1 MKVIVCGAGVIG
13 VTTAYSLAAAGHEVV
28 VVDRRPH
35 PGMEA
40 SFANAGQ
47 VSWGYA
53 GPWAAP
59 GIPLKALRWLFE
71 RHPPLILRARFDPAL
86 WRWLLRMLRSCTLEA
101 YARSKRD
108 MVRLAAYSVECLR
121 ALRGELGLRYD
132 HGTSGTLQ
140 LFRDKRS
147 AAGAGADMAVLSQLG
162 IPHSFLTR
170 EECIAKEPGL
180 GLAADRIVGGLHL
193 PGDETGDCHIFTQ
206 EVARRAQQLG
216 VEFHFDTAILG
227 FETSKAK
234 VTFLDTDIGTL
245 TADAFVVALGSHAP
259 RLLRPIGIRVPV
271 YPVKGYSATLP
282 VADPAHAP
290 VSTVMDEKHKVA
302 ITRLGDRIRV
312 AGIAELAGHDLRL
325 RQRPCDTLAHVVK
338 DLFPQGGD
346 TTRVQ
351 FWTGLRAMTPEGP
364 PLLGRTPYE
373 NLFLNIGHG
382 TLGWTMA
389 CGAAQVVA
397 DLVAGRG
404 PAIELDGLTLERY
417 HA

>member
-13 VTTAYSLAAAGHEVV
+13 VTTAYSLAAAGHEVT

-35 PGMEA
+35 PGMET

-47 VSWGYA
+47 ISWGYA

-71 RHPPLILRARFDPAL
+71 RHPPLILRARLDPGL
-86 WRWLLRMLRSCTLEA
+86 WRWLLRMLKSCTSEA
-101 YARSKRD
+101 YTRSKRD

-132 HGTSGTLQ
+132 QGTKGTLQ
-140 LFRDKRS
+140 VFRDKSS
-147 AAGAGADMAVLSQLG
+147 AAAAGADMAVLSQLG
-162 IPHSFLTR
+162 IPHRFLDR

-180 GLAADRIVGGLHL
+180 GFAANKVVGGLHL

-206 EVARRAQQLG
+206 ELARRAQQLG

-227 FETSKAK
+227 FETSKRR
-234 VTFLDTDIGTL
+234 VTFLDTDIGAL
-245 TADAFVVALGSHAP
+245 TADAFVVALGSHVA
-259 RLLRPIGIRVPV
+259 RLLRPLDIRVPV
-271 YPVKGYSATLP
+271 YPVKGYSATIP

-325 RQRPCDTLAHVVK
+325 RQRPCDTLAYVVK
-338 DLFPQGGD
+338 DLFPRGGD
-346 TTRVQ
+346 MTRVQ

-364 PLLGRTPYE
+364 PLLGPSPYE
-373 NLFLNIGHG
+373 NLFLNAGHG

-389 CGAAQVVA
+389 CGAARIVA
-397 DLVAGRG
+397 DLVAGRNPG
-404 PAIELDGLTLERY
+404 IDLDGLTIERY
-417 HA
+417 RA